1 MEQREESA
9 SAAGLLIAVLA
20 TATAFGVWLHGAR
33 PGLYG
38 AFEGQR
44 DWSLL
49 YADLPCML
57 IGLPA
62 VTLAVW
68 TLTRGVLRRRPG
80 RRFGHGARG
89 LASGAVAVVVL
100 LVLAWACL
108 AWLGARVDW
117 VSSQR

>member
-1 MEQREESA
+1 MEQREESTP
-9 SAAGLLIAVLA
+9 AAGLLIAALA
-20 TATAFGVWLHGAR
+20 AATAFGVWLHGAR

-62 VTLAVW
+62 ITLAVW
-68 TLTRGVLRRRPG
+68 TLTRGALRRRLGPG
-80 RRFGHGARG
+80 AQG
-89 LASGAVAVVVL
+89 LASGTGAVVVL

-117 VSSQR
+117 VAPQ

>member
-1 MEQREESA
+1 MEQREESNP
-9 SAAGLLIAVLA
+9 AAGLLIAALA
-20 TATAFGVWLHGAR
+20 VATAFGVWLHGAR

-68 TLTRGVLRRRPG
+68 TLTRVALRRRLG
-80 RRFGHGARG
+80 RGARG
-89 LASGAVAVVVL
+89 LASGTVAVVVL

-108 AWLGARVDW
+108 AWLGARVGW
-117 VSSQR
+117 VSPQ

>member
-1 MEQREESA
+1 MEQREESTPA
-9 SAAGLLIAVLA
+9 TGLLIAALA

-38 AFEGQR
+38 AFEGER

-68 TLTRGVLRRRPG
+68 TLTRGALGRLSC

-100 LVLAWACL
+100 LALAWACL